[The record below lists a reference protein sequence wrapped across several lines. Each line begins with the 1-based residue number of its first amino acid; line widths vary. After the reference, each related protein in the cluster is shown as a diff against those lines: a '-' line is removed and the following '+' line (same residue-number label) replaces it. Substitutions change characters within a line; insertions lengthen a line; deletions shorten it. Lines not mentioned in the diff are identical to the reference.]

1 MAELSRT
8 EKYKELRNKLQHDID
23 DDISTKELSRF
34 ERRLNRIDADNFAAP
49 QDYAEKTHD
58 AAHAKELPPAD
69 DPIFTETPNI
79 DLGFNADDIFEM
91 NENHSAFDNDYL
103 DQYIREVKQ
112 YNIDQGNAVSDKT
125 SVNVLNQLDATRK
138 VQQAAS
144 APLRPYAREEQAAKP
159 APQPAAQPAPQ
170 PVGKAKRPRPKV
182 EEITNETSDI
192 PYFVPPGGSFRSGD
206 DTDRIPTLPSA
217 SSDPDTQTMSKED
230 IMAEVQNLVNGKR
243 SGSSDYMSDSS
254 YRNHLDSDRTTRQQ
268 LLNETTQ
275 MRAQLDDYEDNLS
288 EVNDKMNQ
296 TNRILNIV
304 LIILIIA
311 LAVILLIVLYWIIT
325 VSGA

>member
-8 EKYKELRNKLQHDID
+8 EKYRELRNSLQHEMD
-23 DDISTKELSRF
+23 DDISTRELSRF
-34 ERRLNRIDADNFAAP
+34 ERRLNQIDSDNFAAP
-49 QDYAEKTHD
+49 QDYADNKHD
-58 AAHAKELPPAD
+58 AVHAKELPASD
-69 DPIFTETPNI
+69 DPIFTETPVI
-79 DLGFNADDIFEM
+79 DLGFNDDIFEQ
-91 NENHSAFDNDYL
+91 NENHSAFDNEYL

-112 YNIDQGNAVSDKT
+112 YNIEQGHAVSDKT
-125 SVNVLNQLDATRK
+125 SVNVLSQIDAAGK
-138 VQQAAS
+138 VKEQTSAS
-144 APLRPYAREEQAAKP
+144 LRPYPREENKPRPKP
-159 APQPAAQPAPQ
+159 APAAPAP
-170 PVGKAKRPRPKV
+170 KPKV

-192 PYFVPPGGSFRSGD
+192 PYFVPRGGSFGGG
-206 DTDRIPTLPSA
+206 DTDEIPAIPSSA
-217 SSDPDTQTMSKED
+217 PAADTKTMSKED

-243 SGSSDYMSDSS
+243 TGQPDYMTDQS
-254 YRNHLDSDRTTRQQ
+254 YRSHLDSDRTTRQQ

-288 EVNDKMNQ
+288 EVNDKMNR

-311 LAVILLIVLYWIIT
+311 LAVILMVVVYWIFT